1 MNTKYSHILRSSRV
15 AFGIAALFFVFGLGS
30 IASNA
35 QTNDNADINANTNT
49 DGTPNTQREGSSADG
64 LSTNEEVL
72 QLNLQIQEKKQAL
85 DQLNQQKAE
94 YERNLALKQQE
105 ALSLS
110 SEIGSLDEQAK
121 KTQIEIDIA
130 NNEIDTL
137 KLQIKEVD
145 GKIADRE
152 KDIVDRKDQLSGYVR
167 QLNRMQNTNLVQVLL
182 ANDKFSDF
190 FNELNSVED
199 LEHRLK
205 GSLDEVKLLR
215 EELQSVQDDLERKK
229 TDLDNATAKLEGTK
243 EELAGQMDYKSNL
256 LDATKDNE
264 AQYQEMLAAVK
275 TEQSSV
281 NSELSQIESSLRS
294 KLEGDN
300 QLTDDSKVLS
310 WPVNPSNGITAT
322 FHDPTYIFRRLF
334 EHPAIDIRAKQG
346 TPVKAAASGYVGRA
360 KDSGLGY
367 SYIMLIHAGGIS
379 TVYGHISQINVRE
392 DAYVTR
398 GQIIGLSGGMPGT
411 PGAGKLTT
419 GSHLHFEVR
428 KDGIPVNPLN
438 YLP

>member
-1 MNTKYSHILRSSRV
+1 MNTKYSNILRYSRV
-15 AFGIAALFFVFGLGS
+15 AAIILGMFLVFNFGSKGLR
-30 IASNA
+30 A
-35 QTNDNADINANTNT
+35 QTTDDSNSSTT
-49 DGTPNTQREGSSADG
+49 DGNSTSQRQGSSSDG

-94 YERNLALKQQE
+94 YERNLALKQEE
-105 ALSLS
+105 ALSLN
-110 SEIGSLDEQAK
+110 SELGSLDEQVK
-121 KTQIEIDIA
+121 KTEVEIDIA
-130 NNEIDTL
+130 NNKIETL

-145 GKIADRE
+145 GKIKDRE
-152 KDIVDRKDQLSGYVR
+152 ADIMDRNSQLGGYIR
-167 QLNRMQNTNLVQVLL
+167 QLNRMQNTNVVQVLL

-205 GSLDEVKLLR
+205 GSLDEVKQLR
-215 EELQSVQDDLERKK
+215 EDLQDVQGELVRKK
-229 TDLDNATAKLEGTK
+229 TDLDDATANLVNIK
-243 EELAGQMDYKSNL
+243 EDLTGQMDYKSDL
-256 LDATKDNE
+256 LDVTKDNE
-264 AQYQEMLAAVK
+264 AKYQELLSAVK
-275 TEQSSV
+275 TEQGSV
-281 NSELSQIESSLRS
+281 NSELSQIENDLRT
-294 KLEGDN
+294 KLDSDN
-300 QLTDDSKVLS
+300 QLTDDTKILS
-310 WPVNPSNGITAT
+310 WPVNPANGITAT
-322 FHDPTYIFRRLF
+322 FHDPSYIFRRLF

-360 KDSGLGY
+360 KDAGMGY
-367 SYIMLIHAGGIS
+367 SYIMIIHAGGVS
-379 TVYGHISQINVRE
+379 TVYGHISQINVQE

-411 PGAGKLTT
+411 PGAGRLTT

>member
-1 MNTKYSHILRSSRV
+1 MNTKYQQILSVSRV
-15 AFGIAALFFVFGLGS
+15 ALVIMALFFVFTTGQ
-30 IASNA
+30 SNPRA
-35 QTNDNADINANTNT
+35 QAAD
-49 DGTPNTQREGSSADG
+49 DGTSTTQKQGSSADG
-64 LSTNEEVL
+64 LSANEEVL

-94 YERNLALKQQE
+94 YERNLALKQEE

-110 SEIGSLDEQAK
+110 SQIGSLDEQVK
-121 KTQIEIDIA
+121 KTELEIDIA

-137 KLQIKEVD
+137 KLQIREVD
-145 GKIADRE
+145 GKIKDRE
-152 KDIVDRKDQLSGYVR
+152 ADIVTRKDQLSGYIR
-167 QLNRMQNTNLVQVLL
+167 QLNRLQNTNLFQIVL

-190 FNELNSVED
+190 FTNLNYVED

-205 GSLDEVKLLR
+205 GSLDEVKQLR
-215 EELQSVQDDLERKK
+215 EDLKDIQSDLERKK
-229 TDLDNATAKLEGTK
+229 SDLGSASEKLQGAR
-243 EELAGQMDYKSNL
+243 EELVGQMDYKTNL
-256 LDATKDNE
+256 LAETKDNE
-264 AQYQEMLAAVK
+264 AEYQELLEAVK
-275 TEQSSV
+275 AEQGSV
-281 NSELSQIESSLRS
+281 NSELSQIESNLRS
-294 KLEGDN
+294 KLDGDS
-300 QLTDDSKVLS
+300 QLTDDTKDLS
-310 WPVNPSNGITAT
+310 WPVNPANGITAT

-360 KDSGLGY
+360 KDAGMGY
-367 SYIMLIHAGGIS
+367 SYIMLIHANGIS
-379 TVYGHISQINVRE
+379 TVYGHISQINVHE

-428 KDGIPVNPLN
+428 KEGIPVNPLN